1 MSARTRAPF
10 AFFPEKVT
18 RKRSRSVNLVCLLAL
33 FVTGPAAAEQPLG
46 RLFFTPEQRQQ
57 LDYQRDHNI
66 LEKREVDQEPSL
78 TVNGVVTRSSGRRTV
93 WVNGEAQNENSATGA
108 TVAKPRR
115 GDPATVTIDAAGG
128 PATTAKVGDTI
139 DPQSGEASRLI
150 NGQIIRKPATR

>member
-1 MSARTRAPF
+1 MSARTAVPF
-10 AFFPEKVT
+10 AFATGDVT
-18 RKRSRSVNLVCLLAL
+18 RKRLRVGNLACLLAL
-33 FVTGPAAAEQPLG
+33 LVTGHATAEQPLG

-93 WVNGEAQNENSATGA
+93 WVNGEAQNENAVTGA
-108 TVAKPRR
+108 TIAKPRR
-115 GDPATVTIDAAGG
+115 GDPATVSIDAVGG

-139 DPQSGEASRLI
+139 DRQSGEASRLI